1 MSQIDQAGSVRL
13 KTPGEDDE
21 VIEIV
26 YICNLLGSISLIIN
40 THQSF
45 CVLIYLYIYST
56 RPTETDQ
63 GYVGSCLR
71 SSTEAGEKGWSGR
84 TAIKLRRRL
93 RMV

>member
-1 MSQIDQAGSVRL
+1 MSQIVQAGSVRL

-45 CVLIYLYIYST
+45 CVLIYLHIY
-56 RPTETDQ
+56 
-63 GYVGSCLR
+63 
-71 SSTEAGEKGWSGR
+71 
-84 TAIKLRRRL
+84 
-93 RMV
+93 

>member
-45 CVLIYLYIYST
+45 RVLIYLHIY
-56 RPTETDQ
+56 
-63 GYVGSCLR
+63 
-71 SSTEAGEKGWSGR
+71 
-84 TAIKLRRRL
+84 
-93 RMV
+93 